1 MKVLVL
7 ILSTQDLSYAKFIE
21 SIRTGWKIELEKRG
35 IKVYFYE
42 GGYQFNYIEGDTLK
56 LTAQDDLL
64 NTARKLKE
72 AIKLLNNE
80 GIDYDMLYRT
90 NLSSFIEADNFERFI
105 NALEG
110 NKIIYNGLV
119 GETSKLQ
126 EFFNAKSRTLSFLF
140 RKIDFTR
147 KIKFASGSGFF
158 LDKNSSLKIFH
169 SDEYNQYIDDIMVS
183 LVLNTSPN
191 QNQIVPKRFDI
202 LEDMNHKIDK
212 KEYFRLIQD
221 ECLFHYRF
229 KTKDRN
235 NDAINIKNFCSY
247 DYRLEY
253 CTLGEL

>member
-7 ILSTQDLSYAKFIE
+7 VLSTQDLSYAKFIE
-21 SIRTGWKIELEKRG
+21 FIRTGWKMELERRG

-56 LTAQDDLL
+56 LSVQDDLL
-64 NTARKLKE
+64 HTARKLKE

-80 GIDYDMLYRT
+80 DIDYDMLYRT
-90 NLSSFIEADNFERFI
+90 NLSSFIDADNFERFI
-105 NALEG
+105 NKLEG

-126 EFFNAKSRTLSFLF
+126 EFFNAKSSTLSFLF

-158 LDKNSSLKIFH
+158 LDKISSLKI
-169 SDEYNQYIDDIMVS
+169 SNSVEYDQYIDDIMVE
-183 LVLNTSPN
+183 LVLNITPN

-202 LEDMNHKIDK
+202 LEDMSHKIDK
-212 KEYFRLIQD
+212 KEYFILIEND
-221 ECLFHYRF
+221 CLFHYRF

-247 DYRLEY
+247 DYRLKY
-253 CTLGEL
+253 CTFEER